1 MKISTLKENKIIKNI
16 NEYLSSNY
24 FLITMAILTLL
35 ANIFSLELVSYTF
48 IIIFACFTC
57 LFHKDL
63 LPLTSLPIFA
73 YITSSASN
81 NPGSNETSIYA
92 SNGWY
97 LAVLVIVFLAFFIPR
112 MIIDKEI
119 GFKAMF
125 TTKRKLL
132 LGMLVLSG
140 AYFVSGIF
148 SPNFKGLFGR
158 NIFFAFA
165 QFACIVVFYFLFTC
179 SIKWKSVK
187 KDYICHVGLIVGLTV
202 VLELLAL
209 LIKPFGIISN
219 GVINKDKIIIGWG
232 ISNNIGAVICICLP
246 FAFYLAA
253 TQKFGFVYA
262 ILAHVLFGGILL
274 TLSLNAVLVA
284 VIIYVISVIIIILK
298 GKNVLSNFI
307 VCASFVLIV
316 FLISIIFSSQVSALL
331 NGVINREFIDEGRI
345 EMYSTAWSE
354 FKKNPIFGKT
364 FYFGEG
370 EYRPKGWGVL
380 IHTDGFIP
388 HRWHNTVLQLLV
400 SCGIVGLLAYGFHR
414 YQTIKMFFKKPSMV
428 KTFIGLSV
436 LALLLMSLLD
446 CHFFNLGPT
455 LLYSIFLAFAEKL
468 DSGNDQENNKTLK
481 KEAQK

>member
-1 MKISTLKENKIIKNI
+1 MNFLALKQNKIIKKI

-35 ANIFSLELVSYTF
+35 ANIFSLEFVSYTF

-73 YITSSASN
+73 YITSSANN
-81 NPGSNETSIYA
+81 NPGSNEASIYA
-92 SNGWY
+92 SSGWY
-97 LAVLVIVFLAFFIPR
+97 LAVLVAVFLAFFIPR

-140 AYFVSGIF
+140 AYFISGIF
-148 SPNFKGLFGR
+148 SPNFKSLFGK

-165 QFACIVVFYFLFTC
+165 QFACIVVFYFLFT
-179 SIKWKSVK
+179 SAIKWKQVK
-187 KDYICHVGLIVGLTV
+187 KEYVCYMGLIVGLTIV
-202 VLELLAL
+202 AELLAIF
-209 LIKPFGIISN
+209 IKPFGAFSN

-232 ISNNIGAVICICLP
+232 ISNNIGALICICLP
-246 FAFYLAA
+246 FAFYLAG
-253 TQKFGFVYA
+253 TQKYGFIYT
-262 ILAHVLFGGILL
+262 ILAHVLFGGVLL
-274 TLSLNAVLVA
+274 TLSLNAILVA
-284 VIIYVISVIIIILK
+284 AIIYVVSVIIIISK
-298 GKNVLSNFI
+298 GQNVLSNFI
-307 VCASFVLIV
+307 VCVSFILLALI
-316 FLISIIFSSQVSALL
+316 LCIIFSSQFSTLL
-331 NGVINREFIDEGRI
+331 NGIVNREFIDEGRI
-345 EMYSTAWSE
+345 EMYSTAWTE
-354 FKKNPIFGKT
+354 FTKNPIFGKT

-400 SCGIVGLLAYGFHR
+400 SCGVVGLLAYGFHR
-414 YQTIKMFFKKPSMV
+414 YQTIKLFFKKPSMV
-428 KTFIGLSV
+428 KTFIGLSI

-455 LLYSIFLAFAEKL
+455 LVYSIFLAFAEKL
-468 DSGNDQENNKTLK
+468 EGDEGKKKSNLK
-481 KEAQK
+481 EK